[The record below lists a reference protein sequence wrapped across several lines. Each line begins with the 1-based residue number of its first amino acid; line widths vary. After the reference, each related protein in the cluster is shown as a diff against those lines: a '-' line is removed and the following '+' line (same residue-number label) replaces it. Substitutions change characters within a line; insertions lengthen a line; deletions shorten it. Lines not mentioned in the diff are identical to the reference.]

1 MISRTLRIR
10 ISFILGVISFLLLS
24 ASGLVLTFSKYNDIP
39 TGIPH
44 FLPHLAFIIFFL
56 SLYVFYHYHLGRLKN
71 ANLQDLL
78 WKVFV
83 TGLIATI
90 LSLGLILFEFLFRNN
105 RIGQNPLFINFI
117 YFLNLGLILA
127 FLLSTFV
134 VWERFIFYQKS
145 KRLVYSWKSFL
156 YLLLLSLFLI
166 FLQIG
171 FGDPIFYI
179 IIGMSFIISI
189 YFSVNLKWVA
199 YLNYKQK
206 WKSILL
212 FILVAIYLGYFIKRI
227 LDDSSDELEL
237 DLFDN
242 ITTLIIFIFVFV
254 YAITSILVLLFNLPT
269 SSVFEKKLEEIINF
283 QRLSQSRNTG
293 KNKEEVYEILLES
306 AVSAVMADAAWLDI
320 DQPGSLETKQL
331 TYKIKKKDI
340 PDVLDHIPKGK
351 IKKLLSSDPVK
362 NLRTNRYIS
371 SIRDYKYRSIL
382 VFPIYIQND
391 SLGTLNLLKEI
402 SDGFN
407 DEMIDIIGTFIN
419 QASISIENFNLID
432 AAVENERYKKEL
444 NIAKTV
450 QRNLLPAKLEQSDFY
465 DIIGYSESAD
475 EVGGDY
481 YDIFKINEDK
491 TIIII
496 GDVSGKGTSAAFH
509 MSQLKGIFHSLVQ
522 LQLSPKDFLI
532 YANNALA
539 KGLDKNSFITAA
551 YYIIDRTKGSVVF
564 SRAGHCPT
572 LYYDHGKNSANYFY
586 GIGLGLGIIRNN
598 EFYRYV
604 NIDKIEYNPKDILV
618 LFTDGITEAR
628 NIKQEEFGYDRLKNI
643 IVENAES
650 SPNEIKEAIVKEMY
664 SFCGTN
670 ALEDDSTL
678 IIIKFKEN
686 KT

>member
-1 MISRTLRIR
+1 
-10 ISFILGVISFLLLS
+10 
-24 ASGLVLTFSKYNDIP
+24 
-39 TGIPH
+39 
-44 FLPHLAFIIFFL
+44 
-56 SLYVFYHYHLGRLKN
+56 LYVFYHYHLGRLKN

-90 LSLGLILFEFLFRNN
+90 LSLGIKLFEFLFRNHKV
-105 RIGQNPLFINFI
+105 GENPLFINFI

-145 KRLVYSWKSFL
+145 KRLVYSWKSFI
-156 YLLLLSLFLI
+156 YLLAISLFLI
-166 FLQIG
+166 FLNIG

-179 IIGMSFIISI
+179 ILGISLIISI

-212 FILVAIYLGYFIKRI
+212 FILVAIYLGYFFNQVYQIYLDSNDVLI
-227 LDDSSDELEL
+227 LDLLE
-237 DLFDN
+237 N

-306 AVSAVMADAAWLDI
+306 SVSAVMADAAWLDI
-320 DQPGSLETKQL
+320 NQPGSLETKQL
-331 TYKIKKKDI
+331 KYKIKKKDI
-340 PDVLDHIPKGK
+340 SDVLEHIPKGK
-351 IKKLLSSDPVK
+351 IKKLLSTDPVK
-362 NLRTNRYIS
+362 NLKTNRYIA

-450 QRNLLPAKLEQSDFY
+450 QRNLLPTKLKHRDFY
-465 DIIGYSESAD
+465 EIIGYSESAD

-481 YDIFKINEDK
+481 SDIFEINGDK

-551 YYIIDRTKGSVVF
+551 YYIIDKSKGSIEF

-572 LYYDHGKNSANYFY
+572 LYYDHSENSANYFY

-604 NIDKIEYNPKDILV
+604 NIDKIKYNPKDILV

-628 NIKQEEFGYDRLKNI
+628 NDDQEEFGYDRLKNI
-643 IVENAES
+643 IVENAKL
-650 SPNEIKEAIVKEMY
+650 SPDEIKESIFKAMY
-664 SFCGTN
+664 SFRGSN

>member
-1 MISRTLRIR
+1 MTTTGLMLVFSRTNKIDTGLPIFIHF
-10 ISFILGVISFLLLS
+10 ISFIVFFISI
-24 ASGLVLTFSKYNDIP
+24 YI
-39 TGIPH
+39 
-44 FLPHLAFIIFFL
+44 
-56 SLYVFYHYHLGRLKN
+56 FYHAHLRRLKN
-71 ANLQDLL
+71 VNLQDLL

-90 LSLGLILFEFLFRNN
+90 LSLALQLFEFLFQNHKV
-105 RIGQNPLFINFI
+105 GENPLFINLINFI
-117 YFLNLGLILA
+117 NLGLILS
-127 FLLSTFV
+127 FLVSTFV
-134 VWERFIFYQKS
+134 VWEKFIFYQKS
-145 KRLVYSWKSFL
+145 KRLVYSWRSFL
-156 YLLLLSLFLI
+156 YLLLASLFLVI
-166 FLQIG
+166 FQIG
-171 FGDPIFYI
+171 FIDLIYFVLTI
-179 IIGMSFIISI
+179 AILISI

-212 FILVAIYLGYFIKRI
+212 FILISIYLVYFFIQIYKYSNDFLI
-227 LDDSSDELEL
+227 LDLL
-237 DLFDN
+237 N
-242 ITTLIIFIFVFV
+242 NVTTVCIFIFVFI
-254 YAITSILVLLFNLPT
+254 YAITSVLVLLFNLPT

-306 AVSAVMADAAWLDI
+306 SVSAVMADAAWLDI
-320 DQPGSLETKQL
+320 SEPGTIESKQL
-331 TYKIKKKDI
+331 SYKINEKDI
-340 PDVLDHIPKGK
+340 VDVQEHIPKGK
-351 IKKLLSSDPVK
+351 IKKLLSTDPVK
-362 NLRTNRYIS
+362 NLKTNRYIA
-371 SIRDYKYRSIL
+371 SIRDYRFKSIL
-382 VFPIYIQND
+382 VFPIFIQNE
-391 SLGTLNLLKEI
+391 SFGTLVLLKEI

-432 AAVENERYKKEL
+432 AAVENERYAKEL
-444 NIAKTV
+444 NIAKAV
-450 QRNLLPAKLEQSDFY
+450 QRSLLPKDLQESDFFE
-465 DIIGYSESAD
+465 IIGYSESAD

-481 YDIFKINEDK
+481 YDIYKISEDK
-491 TIIII
+491 TILII

-539 KGLDKNSFITAA
+539 KGLDKNSFITVA
-551 YYIIDRTKGSVVF
+551 YYIIDRKSGSIEF

-572 LYYDHGKNSANYFY
+572 LFYNHNKNEANYFY

-604 NIDKIEYNPKDILV
+604 NIDKIKYNPNDILV

-628 NIKQEEFGYDRLKNI
+628 NNDQEEFGYDRLKNL
-643 IVENAES
+643 IVENASLTPER
-650 SPNEIKEAIVKEMY
+650 IKDVIVQAVY
-664 SFCGTN
+664 SFCESN
-670 ALEDDSTL
+670 APADDFTL
-678 IIIKFKEN
+678 IIIKYKKN

>member
-1 MISRTLRIR
+1 M
-10 ISFILGVISFLLLS
+10 V
-24 ASGLVLTFSKYNDIP
+24 ASGLMLTFSQSNDIP
-39 TGIPH
+39 TGIPI
-44 FLPHLAFIIFFL
+44 FLPFLSFIIFFI

-90 LSLGLILFEFLFRNN
+90 LSFGLKLFEFLFRNHKV
-105 RIGQNPLFINFI
+105 GENPLFINFI

-145 KRLVYSWKSFL
+145 KRLIYSWRFFI
-156 YLLLLSLFLI
+156 YLLLISLFLI

-171 FGDPIFYI
+171 FDNPVFYI
-179 IIGMSFIISI
+179 FIGISFLSSI
-189 YFSVNLKWVA
+189 YFSVNLKWVP
-199 YLNYKQK
+199 YLNYRQK

-212 FILVAIYLGYFIKRI
+212 FLLIVVYLGYFFSQIKSYSNDI
-227 LDDSSDELEL
+227 LVL
-237 DLFDN
+237 DLFVN
-242 ITTLIIFIFVFV
+242 ITTLSVFLFVIV
-254 YAITSILVLLFNLPT
+254 YGITSVLVLLFNLPT
-269 SSVFEKKLEEIINF
+269 SSVFEKKLEEIINL

-306 AVSAVMADAAWLDI
+306 SVSAVMADAAWLDI
-320 DQPGSLETKQL
+320 DQPGTLETKQL
-331 TYKIKKKDI
+331 RYKIGKNEI
-340 PDVLDHIPKGK
+340 LDVQERIPKGK
-351 IKKLLSSDPVK
+351 IKKLLSTDPVK
-362 NLRTNRYIS
+362 NLKTNRYLA

-382 VFPIYIQND
+382 VFPIFIQND

-407 DEMIDIIGTFIN
+407 DEMIDIISTFIN

-432 AAVENERYKKEL
+432 AAIENERYRKEL

-450 QRNLLPAKLEQSDFY
+450 QRNLLPAVLEKSDFFE
-465 DIIGYSESAD
+465 IIGFSESAD

-522 LQLSPKDFLI
+522 LQLTPKDFLI

-551 YYIIDRTKGSVVF
+551 YYIIDRKTGTIEF

-572 LYYDHGKNSANYFY
+572 LYYDESKNTANYFY

-604 NIDKIEYNPKDILV
+604 NIDKIKYNPKDILV

-628 NIKQEEFGYDRLKNI
+628 NNNQEEFGYDRLKNL
-643 IVENAES
+643 IVENAALT
-650 SPNEIKEAIVKEMY
+650 PVEIKDAIVQAMY

-670 ALEDDSTL
+670 APEDDSTL
-678 IIIKFKEN
+678 IIIKFNEN
-686 KT
+686 RT

>member
-1 MISRTLRIR
+1 MINRNLRIR
-10 ISFILGVISFLLLS
+10 ISFILGVISFLLM
-24 ASGLVLTFSKYNDIP
+24 ATSGLMLTFSQSNDIP
-39 TGIPH
+39 TGIPI
-44 FLPHLAFIIFFL
+44 FLPFLSFIIFFI
-56 SLYVFYHYHLGRLKN
+56 SLYVFYHYHLGRLEN

-90 LSLGLILFEFLFRNN
+90 LSFGLKLFEFLFRNHKVGEN
-105 RIGQNPLFINFI
+105 SLFINFI

-127 FLLSTFV
+127 FLISTFV

-145 KRLVYSWKSFL
+145 KRLIYSWRFFI
-156 YLLLLSLFLI
+156 YLLLISLFLI
-166 FLQIG
+166 FLQLG
-171 FGDPIFYI
+171 YDDPAFYI
-179 IIGMSFIISI
+179 FIGISFLSSI
-189 YFSVNLKWVA
+189 YFSVNLKWVP
-199 YLNYKQK
+199 YLNYRQK

-212 FILVAIYLGYFIKRI
+212 FLLILTYLGYFLSQIKSYSNDV
-227 LDDSSDELEL
+227 LVL
-237 DLFDN
+237 DLFVN
-242 ITTLIIFIFVFV
+242 ITTLSISLFVIV
-254 YAITSILVLLFNLPT
+254 YGITSVLVLLFNLPT
-269 SSVFEKKLEEIINF
+269 SSVFDKKLEEIINL

-306 AVSAVMADAAWLDI
+306 SVSAVMADAAWLDI
-320 DQPGSLETKQL
+320 DQPGIPETKQL
-331 TYKIKKKDI
+331 RYKIKKEDI
-340 PDVLDHIPKGK
+340 LDVQEHIPKGK
-351 IKKLLSSDPVK
+351 IKKLLSTDPVK
-362 NLRTNRYIS
+362 NLKTNRYIA

-382 VFPIYIQND
+382 VFPIFIQND

-432 AAVENERYKKEL
+432 AAIENERYTKEL

-450 QRNLLPAKLEQSDFY
+450 QRNLLPAVLEKSDFF
-465 DIIGYSESAD
+465 DIIGFSESAD

-522 LQLSPKDFLI
+522 LQLTPKDFLI

-551 YYIIDRTKGSVVF
+551 YYIIDRKTGTIEF

-572 LYYDHGKNSANYFY
+572 LYYDESKNTANYFY

-604 NIDKIEYNPKDILV
+604 NIDKIKYNPKDILV

-628 NIKQEEFGYDRLKNI
+628 NNNQEEFGYDRLKNL
-643 IVENAES
+643 IVENAALT
-650 SPNEIKEAIVKEMY
+650 PVEIKDAIVQAMY

-670 ALEDDSTL
+670 APEDDSTL
-678 IIIKFKEN
+678 IIIKFNEN
-686 KT
+686 RT

>member
-1 MISRTLRIR
+1 MI
-10 ISFILGVISFLLLS
+10 
-24 ASGLVLTFSKYNDIP
+24 
-39 TGIPH
+39 
-44 FLPHLAFIIFFL
+44 
-56 SLYVFYHYHLGRLKN
+56 
-71 ANLQDLL
+71 
-78 WKVFV
+78 
-83 TGLIATI
+83 
-90 LSLGLILFEFLFRNN
+90 
-105 RIGQNPLFINFI
+105 
-117 YFLNLGLILA
+117 
-127 FLLSTFV
+127 
-134 VWERFIFYQKS
+134 
-145 KRLVYSWKSFL
+145 
-156 YLLLLSLFLI
+156 SLFLI
-166 FLQIG
+166 FPQIG
-171 FGDPIFYI
+171 FDSPVFYI
-179 IIGMSFIISI
+179 FIGISFLISI

-199 YLNYKQK
+199 YLNYRQK

-212 FILVAIYLGYFIKRI
+212 FILIAVYLGYFIEQI
-227 LDDSSDELEL
+227 YADSNVVLVL
-237 DLFDN
+237 DLFKN
-242 ITTLIIFIFVFV
+242 ITTLIIFVFVFI
-254 YAITSILVLLFNLPT
+254 YAIISILVLLFNLPT

-306 AVSAVMADAAWLDI
+306 SVSAVMADAAWLDI
-320 DQPGSLETKQL
+320 NQPGILETKQL
-331 TYKIKKKDI
+331 RYKIKKKDI
-340 PDVLDHIPKGK
+340 PEVQERIPKGK
-351 IKKLLSSDPVK
+351 IKKLFSTDPVK
-362 NLRTNRYIS
+362 NLKTNRYIA
-371 SIRDYKYRSIL
+371 SIRDYQYRSIL
-382 VFPIYIQND
+382 VFPIFIQND

-432 AAVENERYKKEL
+432 AAVENERYTKEL

-450 QRNLLPAKLEQSDFY
+450 QRNLLPAVLEKSDFF

-481 YDIFKINEDK
+481 YDIYKINEDK

-539 KGLDKNSFITAA
+539 KGLDKSSFITAA
-551 YYIIDRTKGSVVF
+551 YYIIDRKTGSIEF

-572 LYYDHGKNSANYFY
+572 LYYDHSKKTANYFY

-604 NIDKIEYNPKDILV
+604 NIDKIKYNPKDILV

-628 NIKQEEFGYDRLKNI
+628 NNNQEEFGYERLKNL
-643 IVENAES
+643 IVEYAELT
-650 SPNEIKEAIVKEMY
+650 PDKIKESIMEAMY

-670 ALEDDSTL
+670 APEDDSTL
-678 IIIKFKEN
+678 IIIKFNEN

>member
-1 MISRTLRIR
+1 MAVSGLMLTFSQSNNIPTGMPLFLPSV
-10 ISFILGVISFLLLS
+10 SFILF
-24 ASGLVLTFSKYNDIP
+24 
-39 TGIPH
+39 
-44 FLPHLAFIIFFL
+44 FI
-56 SLYVFYHYHLGRLKN
+56 SLYIFYHYHLGRLKN

-90 LSLGLILFEFLFRNN
+90 LSLGLKLFEFLFRNHKV
-105 RIGQNPLFINFI
+105 GENPLFINFI

-145 KRLVYSWKSFL
+145 KRLIYSWKSFI
-156 YLLLLSLFLI
+156 YLLLISL
-166 FLQIG
+166 
-171 FGDPIFYI
+171 DPVFYI
-179 IIGMSFIISI
+179 FIGISFLISI

-212 FILVAIYLGYFIKRI
+212 FILIAIYLGYFIWEVRENSND
-227 LDDSSDELEL
+227 LLVL
-237 DLFDN
+237 DLYEN
-242 ITTLIIFIFVFV
+242 ITTLSIFIFVFI
-254 YAITSILVLLFNLPT
+254 YAISSILVLLFNLPT

-306 AVSAVMADAAWLDI
+306 SVSAVMADAAWLDI
-320 DQPGSLETKQL
+320 NQSGIPEPKQL
-331 TYKIKKKDI
+331 RHKIKKKDI
-340 PDVLDHIPKGK
+340 LEVQERIPKGK
-351 IKKLLSSDPVK
+351 IKKLFSTDPVK
-362 NLRTNRYIS
+362 NLKTNRYIA
-371 SIRDYKYRSIL
+371 SIRDYQYRSIL
-382 VFPIYIQND
+382 VFPIFIQND

-407 DEMIDIIGTFIN
+407 EEMIDIIGTFIN

-432 AAVENERYKKEL
+432 AAVENERYTKEL

-450 QRNLLPAKLEQSDFY
+450 QRNLLPAELEKSDFF

-551 YYIIDRTKGSVVF
+551 YYIIDRKTGTIEF

-572 LYYDHGKNSANYFY
+572 LYYDHSKKTANYFY

-604 NIDKIEYNPKDILV
+604 NIDKIKYNPKDILV

-628 NIKQEEFGYDRLKNI
+628 NNNLEEFGYERLKNL
-643 IVENAES
+643 IVEYAELT
-650 SPNEIKEAIVKEMY
+650 PDKIKESIMEAMY

-670 ALEDDSTL
+670 APEDDSTL
-678 IIIKFKEN
+678 IIIKFNEN

>member
-1 MISRTLRIR
+1 LIGRTLRTR
-10 ISFILGVISFLLLS
+10 ISFILGIISYLLMS
-24 ASGLVLTFSKYNDIP
+24 ASGLILVFSDMNNIP
-39 TGIPH
+39 TGMPP
-44 FLPHLAFIIFFL
+44 FLPLISFIVLFI
-56 SLYVFYHYHLGRLKN
+56 SLYIFYHYHLGRLKTT
-71 ANLQDLL
+71 NLQELL

-90 LSLGLILFEFLFRNN
+90 LSLGIMLLEFLFSNHRV
-105 RIGQNPLFINFI
+105 GENPLFINLH
-117 YFLNLGLILA
+117 YFLNVGLILG
-127 FLLSTFV
+127 FIVSTFV

-145 KRLVYSWKSFL
+145 KRLIYSWRSFI
-156 YLLLLSLFLI
+156 YFLLLSLFLVFVPI
-166 FLQIG
+166 DIGEPLFYVFIGLTFLV
-171 FGDPIFYI
+171 
-179 IIGMSFIISI
+179 SI

-212 FILVAIYLGYFIKRI
+212 FILIVIYLGYFIQE
-227 LDDSSDELEL
+227 LSSYSGDIIIL
-237 DLFDN
+237 DLFTN
-242 ITTLIIFIFVFV
+242 ITTLCIFTFVFV
-254 YAITSILVLLFNLPT
+254 YAITSVLVLLFNLPT

-306 AVSAVMADAAWLDI
+306 SVSAVMADAAWLDI
-320 DQPGSLETKQL
+320 NQPENHEIKQL
-331 TYKIKKKDI
+331 TYRISKNEIL
-340 PDVLDHIPKGK
+340 DVQEHIPKAK
-351 IKKLLSSDPVK
+351 IQKILSTDPVK
-362 NLRTNRYIS
+362 NLKTNRYIAS
-371 SIRDYKYRSIL
+371 VRDFKYRSIL
-382 VFPIYIQND
+382 VFPIFIQNE
-391 SLGTLNLLKEI
+391 SFGTLNLLKEI

-407 DEMIDIIGTFIN
+407 DDMIGIIGTFIN

-432 AAVENERYKKEL
+432 AAVENERYTKEL

-450 QRNLLPAKLEQSDFY
+450 QRSLLPAKLEKSNYY

-481 YDIFKINEDK
+481 YDVFKINEDK
-491 TIIII
+491 TILII

-539 KGLDKNSFITAA
+539 KGLDKSSFITAA
-551 YYIIDRTKGSVVF
+551 YYIIDTKAKTIEF

-572 LYYDHGKNSANYFY
+572 LFYDTGKRSANYFY

-604 NIDKIEYNPKDILV
+604 NIDKIKYKPGDILI
-618 LFTDGITEAR
+618 LFTDGITETR
-628 NIKQEEFGYDRLKNI
+628 NSDQEEFGYDRLKEL
-643 IVENAES
+643 IVKNANRT
-650 SPNEIKEAIVKEMY
+650 PNEIKDEIVQEMH
-664 SFCGTN
+664 SFSGSTTT
-670 ALEDDSTL
+670 EDDSTL

>member
-1 MISRTLRIR
+1 MAT
-10 ISFILGVISFLLLS
+10 
-24 ASGLVLTFSKYNDIP
+24 SGLMLTFSQSNDIP
-39 TGIPH
+39 TGIPI
-44 FLPHLAFIIFFL
+44 FLPFLSFIIFFI

-90 LSLGLILFEFLFRNN
+90 LSFGLKLFEFLFRNHKVGEN
-105 RIGQNPLFINFI
+105 SLFINFI

-127 FLLSTFV
+127 FLISTFV

-145 KRLVYSWKSFL
+145 KRLIYSWRFFI
-156 YLLLLSLFLI
+156 YLLLISLFLI
-166 FLQIG
+166 FLQLRYD
-171 FGDPIFYI
+171 DPAFYI
-179 IIGMSFIISI
+179 FIGISFLSSI
-189 YFSVNLKWVA
+189 YFSVNLKWVP
-199 YLNYKQK
+199 YLNYRQK

-212 FILVAIYLGYFIKRI
+212 FLLILTYLGYFLSQIKSYSNDV
-227 LDDSSDELEL
+227 LVL
-237 DLFDN
+237 DLFVN
-242 ITTLIIFIFVFV
+242 ITTLSISLFVIV
-254 YAITSILVLLFNLPT
+254 YGITSVLVLLFNLPT
-269 SSVFEKKLEEIINF
+269 SSVFDKKLEEIINL

-306 AVSAVMADAAWLDI
+306 SVSAVMADAAWLDI
-320 DQPGSLETKQL
+320 DQPGIPETKQL
-331 TYKIKKKDI
+331 RYKIKKEDI
-340 PDVLDHIPKGK
+340 LDVQEHIPKGK
-351 IKKLLSSDPVK
+351 IKKLLSTDPVK
-362 NLRTNRYIS
+362 NLKTNRYIA

-382 VFPIYIQND
+382 VFPIFIQND

-432 AAVENERYKKEL
+432 AAIENERYIKEL

-450 QRNLLPAKLEQSDFY
+450 QRNLLPAVLEKSDFF
-465 DIIGYSESAD
+465 DIIGFSESAD

-481 YDIFKINEDK
+481 YDIFKLNEDK

-522 LQLSPKDFLI
+522 LQLTPKDFLI

-551 YYIIDRTKGSVVF
+551 YYIIDRKTGTIEF

-572 LYYDHGKNSANYFY
+572 LYYDESKNIANYFY

-604 NIDKIEYNPKDILV
+604 NIDKIKYNPKDILV

-628 NIKQEEFGYDRLKNI
+628 NNNQEEFGYDRLKNLI
-643 IVENAES
+643 IENAALT
-650 SPNEIKEAIVKEMY
+650 PVEIKDAIVQAMY

-670 ALEDDSTL
+670 APEDDSTL
-678 IIIKFKEN
+678 IIIKFNEN
-686 KT
+686 RT

>member
-1 MISRTLRIR
+1 MRIR
-10 ISFILGVISFLLLS
+10 ISFVLGIVSYLMLAITGLMLAFSRANNIS
-24 ASGLVLTFSKYNDIP
+24 
-39 TGIPH
+39 TGIPSFIP
-44 FLPHLAFIIFFL
+44 FLSFIIFFI
-56 SLYVFYHYHLGRLKN
+56 SIYIFYQAHLGRLKD

-78 WKVFV
+78 WKIFV

-90 LSLGLILFEFLFRNN
+90 LSLALKLFKFLFENHKV
-105 RIGQNPLFINFI
+105 GDNPLFINFI
-117 YFLNLGLILA
+117 YFLNLGLLLA
-127 FLLSTFV
+127 FLVSTFV

-145 KRLVYSWKSFL
+145 KRLIYSWRSFI
-156 YLLLLSLFLI
+156 YFLLISMSLI
-166 FLQIG
+166 FFSVE
-171 FGDPIFYI
+171 FGDPIFYAFLGI
-179 IIGMSFIISI
+179 TFLISI

-212 FILVAIYLGYFIKRI
+212 FLLIVVYISYFII
-227 LDDSSDELEL
+227 QVVDSSNEILILNLL
-237 DLFDN
+237 DN
-242 ITTLIIFIFVFV
+242 VTTMGIFTFVVV
-254 YAITSILVLLFNLPT
+254 YAITSVLVLLFNLPT

-293 KNKEEVYEILLES
+293 KNKAEVYEILLES
-306 AVSAVMADAAWLDI
+306 SVSAVMADAAWLDTI
-320 DQPGSLETKQL
+320 EPGSIETKQL
-331 TYKIKKKDI
+331 RYKIDSKEI
-340 PDVLDHIPKGK
+340 QDVQEHIPKGR

-362 NLRTNRYIS
+362 NLMTNRYIA
-371 SIRDYKYRSIL
+371 SIRDYRFRSIL
-382 VFPIYIQND
+382 VFPIFIQNE
-391 SLGTLNLLKEI
+391 SLGTLVLLKEI

-407 DEMIDIIGTFIN
+407 DEMINIIGTFIN

-432 AAVENERYKKEL
+432 AAVENERYAKEL

-450 QRNLLPAKLEQSDFY
+450 QRSLLPSSLEKSEFF
-465 DIIGYSESAD
+465 DIIGYSVSAD

-481 YDIFKINEDK
+481 YDVYKISEDK
-491 TIIII
+491 TILII

-509 MSQLKGIFHSLVQ
+509 MSQLKGIFQSLVQ

-539 KGLDKNSFITAA
+539 KGLDKNSFITVA
-551 YYIIDRTKGSVVF
+551 YYIIDRKSGSVEF

-572 LYYDHGKNSANYFY
+572 LFYNYDKKIANYFY

-604 NIDKIEYNPKDILV
+604 NIDKIKYNPNDILV

-628 NIKQEEFGYDRLKNI
+628 NNNQEEFGYDRLKSLI
-643 IVENAES
+643 IENAGQT
-650 SPNEIKEAIVKEMY
+650 PDKIKEAIVSALN
-664 SFCGTN
+664 SFCGST
-670 ALEDDSTL
+670 APDDDFTL